1 MKFSEVLAVY
11 GAALSTAV
19 FIWNVA
25 RAVPRF
31 KVDLMTA
38 TDEIDGVP
46 VFGVSV
52 SVRNPSPN
60 TIHLAGISI
69 LYRASYPTVGEL
81 LKHIWRFRR
90 IPRTLGWVHTSPLD
104 YGVET
109 GCPCAV
115 SPGAAHNVLI
125 PDAELSEILTRT
137 GSKEI
142 CAVAQDQL
150 ARNRY
155 TGTLEV
161 PWIKTKT

>member
-1 MKFSEVLAVY
+1 MKISEALAAY

-19 FIWNVA
+19 FLWNVA

-38 TDEIDGVP
+38 TDEIDGDP
-46 VFGVSV
+46 VFGISV

-60 TIHLAGISI
+60 TIHLAGVSI
-69 LYRASYPTVGEL
+69 LYRNSYPTIADI

-90 IPRTLGWVHTSPLD
+90 VPRTLGWVHTSPPD

-125 PDAELSEILTRT
+125 TDAELAEILA
-137 GSKEI
+137 GKESQEI
-142 CAVAQDQL
+142 RAVAQDQL

-161 PWIKTKT
+161 PWIKSET